1 MMHRLFFSFFFS
13 RKPHPTDCGKGSPPL
28 KREARKKQGASL
40 EKILFFF
47 LFFLLLSLFK
57 ERPSEASNTRQAI
70 RIEGES
76 KLLGRDETE
85 RLHRFLLGRGYY
97 LSDTAK
103 DSTLSLVVSM
113 DARLHF
119 SWHRFQRSYQIPE
132 QYQSSSARI
141 RSILLY
147 LQVFVDTF
155 VEEERKGKVSR
166 KEKPPTKRR
175 REEPPPKPK
184 KRPTRSRK
192 PPQRRLPTTRVAIL
206 PTTRVAILPTTRVTM
221 LPTTRAAMLPTTKP
235 ILENSEKREEARKP
249 EEARKREEDEKKRRT
264 AQILPPLKPP
274 PPALT
279 PEIAAR
285 LQGWW
290 GVLSLGGVGA
300 VGFLPTW
307 GVGGRVGFRAGWGRW
322 AVGASM
328 EVQGL
333 VGGVEGSGLILRP
346 MLGVGFRFLERG
358 VLGEIH
364 LSALSEILRLQ
375 ATGGEGIWQM
385 RWGVDLGVLFALPL
399 SSRFSLF
406 LSPSFAFFPQGF
418 RFLAGDL
425 LFAEASQWQFRL
437 VLGLRFDLFSIL
449 EKNL

>member
-1 MMHRLFFSFFFS
+1 MAYRFFFSFFFS
-13 RKPHPTDCGKGSPPL
+13 RRSHPKDCGQAPFSLRKERG
-28 KREARKKQGASL
+28 KKQRSKI
-40 EKILFFF
+40 EKIVYFF
-47 LFFLLLSLFK
+47 LCFLFLTVFT
-57 ERPSEASNTRQAI
+57 EHPSEASNTRQAI

-76 KLLGRDETE
+76 KFLGRDETE

-97 LSDTAK
+97 LSETTK

-166 KEKPPTKRR
+166 KERPPTKRR
-175 REEPPPKPK
+175 GEERPPKPT
-184 KRPTRSRK
+184 KRPPRSRK
-192 PPQRRLPTTRVAIL
+192 PPQRQIPTTRVALLPTTRIALLPTTRVAL
-206 PTTRVAILPTTRVTM
+206 
-221 LPTTRAAMLPTTKP
+221 LPTTKP
-235 ILENSEKREEARKP
+235 LLEKSEKAEEERKRQE
-249 EEARKREEDEKKRRT
+249 EEARKREEEKKRRT

-274 PPALT
+274 SPALT

-290 GVLSLGGVGA
+290 GTLSLGGVGA

-307 GVGGRVGFRAGWGRW
+307 GMGGRVGFQAGWGRW
-322 AVGASM
+322 SVGAGM
-328 EVQGL
+328 EAQGL
-333 VGGVEGSGLILRP
+333 VGGMEGSGLLLRP

-375 ATGGEGIWQM
+375 ATGGEGIWQT
-385 RWGVDLGVLFALPL
+385 RWGIDLGVLFALPL
-399 SSRFSLF
+399 SSGFSFF

-437 VLGLRFDLFSIL
+437 VLGLRFDLFSKM